1 MKRSPSLHYS
11 FGPRLTP
18 SFFSIQKPQVLLLA
32 GEVTPFR
39 NDTDRELLF
48 RQESNFFYLTGCD
61 VPQSFLVATSPSK
74 ATAAVSTLFIPKP
87 TLDDLTWSVAPP
99 TLQEAQESLDITV
112 VSHPTEIAKT
122 LGDLLKDIP
131 AGALFHTLPRGSTL
145 YPAFPDEHTTRVLS
159 FQAAEGLEG
168 PAVTDAYLLRAV
180 SLARL
185 TKDETEIELIRKA
198 NAISS
203 RAHEVVMRVLGKAV
217 KNKLST
223 LGKAQKED
231 ALLLP
236 GDWLIEKEAEAEAIF
251 VASCRR
257 EGWVALFYHFLLLC
271 VILTGADHYRSIH
284 QAYLPIVAASTR
296 ASTLHYCCNDRDFA
310 WGPVGAT
317 DHLNNSRFT
326 QNGHGHTHE
335 GTDAELAPQ
344 VLLIDAGCEWRNYA
358 SDITRTIPVGNGGK
372 FNKEAGA
379 IYDLVLEMQKV
390 GFVSRLFL
398 DCI

>member
-1 MKRSPSLHYS
+1 MTRSYAL
-11 FGPRLTP
+11 GPD
-18 SFFSIQKPQVLLLA
+18 SCCSKPQVVLLA

-61 VPQSFLVATSPSK
+61 VPQSFLVATSPSQQS
-74 ATAAVSTLFIPKP
+74 TTVVSNLFIPKP

-99 TLQEAQESLDITV
+99 TLQEAKEALDITV
-112 VSHPTEIAKT
+112 VSHPVEIERV
-122 LGDLLKDIP
+122 LSDLLKDLP
-131 AGALFHTLPRGSTL
+131 AGALFHTLSRGSAL
-145 YPAFPDEHTTRVLS
+145 YPAFPDDHTARVLS
-159 FQAAEGLEG
+159 FQAAEGSEG

-185 TKDETEIELIRKA
+185 TKDEDEIELIRKA

-223 LGKAQKED
+223 LGKTQQEGVV
-231 ALLLP
+231 LP

-257 EGWVALFYHFLLLC
+257 EGWVTLLISFVVC
-271 VILTGADHYRSIH
+271 YNDRYRAIH

-326 QNGHGHTHE
+326 HNGHEHGPE
-335 GTDAELAPQ
+335 GETELAPQ

-372 FNKEAGA
+372 FSKEAGA

-390 GFVSRLFL
+390 IASLSPLILRPQL
-398 DCI
+398 III